1 MDLIN
6 PMHIATKSSKIDITS
21 EKDTKSISQKLSNYV
36 SDGDIV
42 FLYGDIGIGKTTFI
56 KYFINY
62 LQLKSNIRETEIPS
76 PTFNLVIEYQV
87 KDLTINHYDL
97 YRIRHE
103 EELKNIGLFENYES
117 TLTFVEWP
125 EIIKEKPTNRIE
137 LIFNYEE
144 NFLKRSLIVSSDYK
158 KEIVYAFK

>member
-1 MDLIN
+1 
-6 PMHIATKSSKIDITS
+6 MHIATKSSKIDITS